1 MTRIPGDTRRA
12 MTHIAGDTRDRAR
25 AARRST
31 RGRGGVPDEPDVR
44 PPLRRVTALFHRH
57 RWWVVALVLA
67 ACVLGAVNVV
77 SPFLL
82 RAIIDRALPEKNAA
96 LVSYLAAG
104 MIVAALVGAGL
115 GVLTT
120 WLANLIGQRVMH
132 ELRVQVFTHL

>member
-1 MTRIPGDTRRA
+1 M
-12 MTHIAGDTRDRAR
+12 
-25 AARRST
+25 
-31 RGRGGVPDEPDVR
+31 
-44 PPLRRVTALFHRH
+44 TALFRAH

-67 ACVLGAVNVV
+67 ACVLGAANVV

-104 MIVAALVGAGL
+104 MIVASLVGAGL

-120 WLANLIGQRVMH
+120 
-132 ELRVQVFTHL
+132 